1 MGSFLQNLKN
11 FFAAPAYSSSSNF
24 ITFNVQCNRCGEE
37 ITVNVRRS
45 SDISRL
51 YDDDEEEGPAGSAF
65 LLRKEILGKKCN
77 NLIYLTAYFGEN
89 YNLISSEISGGKIIE
104 HK

>member
-1 MGSFLQNLKN
+1 MANFLQNLKN
-11 FFAAPAYSSSSNF
+11 FFMAPAYSSASNF
-24 ITFNVQCNRCGEE
+24 LTFIVQCNRCGEE
-37 ITVNVRRS
+37 ITINVRRS

-51 YDDDEEEGPAGSAF
+51 YEEEGPAGSTF

-89 YNLISSEISGGKIIE
+89 YNLISSEVSGAKIIE

>member
-1 MGSFLQNLKN
+1 MASFLQNLKI
-11 FFAAPAYSSSSNF
+11 FFTAPAYSSTSNF
-24 ITFNVQCNRCGEE
+24 ITFNIQCNRCGEE

-51 YDDDEEEGPAGSAF
+51 YEEEGPAGSAF

-77 NLIYLTAYFGEN
+77 NLIYLTAYFGAS

-104 HK
+104 NK

>member
-1 MGSFLQNLKN
+1 MASFLQNIKN
-11 FFAAPAYSSSSNF
+11 FFTAPAYSSTSNF
-24 ITFNVQCNRCGEE
+24 ITFNVKCNRCGEE
-37 ITVNVRRS
+37 IIVNVRRS

-51 YDDDEEEGPAGSAF
+51 YEEEGPAGSTF

-77 NLIYLTAYFGEN
+77 NLIYLTAYFDEN

>member
-1 MGSFLQNLKN
+1 MASFLQNFKN
-11 FFAAPAYSSSSNF
+11 FFAAPAYSSTSNF
-24 ITFNVQCNRCGEE
+24 ITFNIQCNRCGEE
-37 ITVNVRRS
+37 IAVNVRRS

-51 YDDDEEEGPAGSAF
+51 YDEEGPAGSAL

-89 YNLISSEISGGKIIE
+89 YNLISSEISGGKIIG

>member
-1 MGSFLQNLKN
+1 MASFLQNLKN
-11 FFAAPAYSSSSNF
+11 FFQATAYSNTSNF
-24 ITFNVQCNRCGEE
+24 ITFNIQCNRCGEE
-37 ITVNVRRS
+37 ITINVRRN

-51 YDDDEEEGPAGSAF
+51 YEEEDPAGSAF

-89 YNLISSEISGGKIIE
+89 YNLVSSEISGGKIIE

>member
-1 MGSFLQNLKN
+1 MASFLQNLKN
-11 FFAAPAYSSSSNF
+11 IFTAPAYSSTSNF
-24 ITFNVQCNRCGEE
+24 ITFDVRCNRCGEE
-37 ITVNVRRS
+37 IAVNVRRN

-51 YDDDEEEGPAGSAF
+51 YEEESPAGSAF

>member
-1 MGSFLQNLKN
+1 MASFLQNLKN
-11 FFAAPAYSSSSNF
+11 LFTAPAYSSTSNF

-37 ITVNVRRS
+37 IIVNVRRS

-51 YDDDEEEGPAGSAF
+51 YEEEGPAVSAF

-89 YNLISSEISGGKIIE
+89 YNLISSEISGAKIIE

>member
-1 MGSFLQNLKN
+1 MASFLQNLKN
-11 FFAAPAYSSSSNF
+11 FFTASAYSSTSNF
-24 ITFNVQCNRCGEE
+24 ITLNVQCNRCGEE
-37 ITVNVRRS
+37 ITVNVQRS

-51 YDDDEEEGPAGSAF
+51 YEEEGPAGSAF
-65 LLRKEILGKKCN
+65 LLRKEILGNKCN

>member
-1 MGSFLQNLKN
+1 MASFLQNLKN
-11 FFAAPAYSSSSNF
+11 FFIAPAYSSTSNF

-45 SDISRL
+45 SDISGL
-51 YDDDEEEGPAGSAF
+51 YEEEGPAGSAF

>member
-1 MGSFLQNLKN
+1 MASFLQNLKN
-11 FFAAPAYSSSSNF
+11 FFTAPAYSSTSNF
-24 ITFNVQCNRCGEE
+24 ITFNIRCNRCGEE
-37 ITVNVRRS
+37 IAVSVRRS

-51 YDDDEEEGPAGSAF
+51 YEEEGPAGSAF
-65 LLRKEILGKKCN
+65 LLGKEILGKKCN

>member
-1 MGSFLQNLKN
+1 MASFLQNLKN
-11 FFAAPAYSSSSNF
+11 IFTAPAYSSTSNF
-24 ITFNVQCNRCGEE
+24 ITFNVKCNRCGEE

-51 YDDDEEEGPAGSAF
+51 YEEEGSAGSAF

>member
-1 MGSFLQNLKN
+1 MASFLQNLKN
-11 FFAAPAYSSSSNF
+11 FFTAPAYSSTSNF
-24 ITFNVQCNRCGEE
+24 INFNVQCNRCGEE
-37 ITVNVRRS
+37 IIVNVRRS

-51 YDDDEEEGPAGSAF
+51 YEEEGPAGPAF

-89 YNLISSEISGGKIIE
+89 YNLISSEISGAKIIE

>member
-1 MGSFLQNLKN
+1 MASFLQNLKN
-11 FFAAPAYSSSSNF
+11 FFTAPAYSNTSNF
-24 ITFNVQCNRCGEE
+24 ITFNILCNRCGEE

-51 YDDDEEEGPAGSAF
+51 YEEEGPAGSAF

-104 HK
+104 QK

>member
-1 MGSFLQNLKN
+1 MASFLQNLKN
-11 FFAAPAYSSSSNF
+11 FFTAPAYSSTSNF
-24 ITFNVQCNRCGEE
+24 ITFNIQCNRCGEE
-37 ITVNVRRS
+37 ITVNVRS
-45 SDISRL
+45 GSDISRL
-51 YDDDEEEGPAGSAF
+51 YEEEGPAGSAF

-77 NLIYLTAYFGEN
+77 NLIYLTAYFGGN

>member
-1 MGSFLQNLKN
+1 MASFLQNLKN
-11 FFAAPAYSSSSNF
+11 FFTAPAYSSTSNF
-24 ITFNVQCNRCGEE
+24 ITFNIRCNRCGEE
-37 ITVNVRRS
+37 IAINVRRS

-51 YDDDEEEGPAGSAF
+51 YEEEEGPAGSVF